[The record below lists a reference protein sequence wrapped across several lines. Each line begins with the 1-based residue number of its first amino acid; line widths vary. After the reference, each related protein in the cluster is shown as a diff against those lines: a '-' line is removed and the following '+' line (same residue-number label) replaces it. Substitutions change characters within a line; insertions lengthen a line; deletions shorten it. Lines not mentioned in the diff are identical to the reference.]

1 MKKVAII
8 LLLIVALLLIVMS
21 ERLPVRAW
29 ITPKIESLAIRHAD
43 KLPLEYFGKRLFE
56 KNCADCHDNPAM
68 KAPSREA
75 LTQMSK
81 ESIMI
86 AMEFGKMQ
94 PMAARLSKNERGLI
108 AHYLDSSASDQYGWL
123 EDTRCPTSTG
133 ERDDI
138 KVGSWGMGQE
148 NRRYLSGEA
157 SGINRQNVATLELA
171 WSLAVP
177 KVADMRSQPAIV
189 GDTLYLGDK
198 AGMLYAIDRTTGCIH
213 NSTKFISGIR
223 SAITVVTLDAGKRLL
238 VFADSLATVYAVDP
252 RSLETAWQTRVAIN
266 PYSVISGSISYYKG
280 KLFVPVS
287 SYEVAVAGN
296 PEHECCKSHGAV
308 IALDANDGNAL
319 WQWDA
324 TADAT
329 LQSTNSDGR
338 QLWGPSGA
346 PVWSTATID
355 AARGLLYVGTG
366 ENLSHPA
373 TESSDAIVALD
384 LESGALRWKFQA
396 LADDVWNA
404 ACLSGGS
411 NCPDN
416 PGPDFDFGASVI
428 LATLDSG
435 KQVLLAGQKSG
446 EVFALDPDDE
456 GALLWRKRIGQGS
469 SNGGI
474 HWGMALAGNRLFVP
488 MADPERGTPGH
499 SPRPGLYALNILDGE
514 VIWSSPSQ
522 RTCQFD
528 YAKTPLV
535 GLESTRSGARQDLS
549 EQYECSY
556 YYGNSAAVLATDGI
570 VFSARLDGL
579 IRAHSSEDGAI
590 LWQAQTAIPFEGTN
604 GLPGHGG
611 AIDVA
616 GQIAADGWLYVVSG
630 YSMFGQLPGNM
641 LLAYKVSE

>member
-8 LLLIVALLLIVMS
+8 LLLIAALLLIVMS

-29 ITPKIESLAIRHAD
+29 LTPKIEAMAIRHAD
-43 KLPLEYFGKRLFE
+43 KLPLEYLGGRLFE
-56 KNCADCHDNPAM
+56 KHCAECHDNPAM

-75 LTQMSK
+75 LAQMSK

-86 AMEFGKMQ
+86 TMEFGKMQ
-94 PMAARLSKNERGLI
+94 PMAAHLSKNERGLI

-123 EDTRCPTSTG
+123 EDARCPTSPG

-138 KVGSWGMGQE
+138 KVGSWGMGRE

-157 SGINRQNVATLELA
+157 SGINQQNVGTLELA

-177 KVADMRSQPAIV
+177 KVADMRSQPAII
-189 GDTLYLGDK
+189 GDRLYLGDK
-198 AGMLYAIDRTTGCIH
+198 AGMLYAIDRSTGCIYD
-213 NSTKFISGIR
+213 STKFISGIR
-223 SAITVVTLDAGKRLL
+223 SAITVVTLATGKRLL

-252 RSLETAWQTRVAIN
+252 LSLETAWQ
-266 PYSVISGSISYYKG
+266 
-280 KLFVPVS
+280 LFVPVS
-287 SYEVAVAGN
+287 SYEVAAAGN
-296 PEHECCKSHGAV
+296 PDHECCKSHGAV
-308 IALDANDGNAL
+308 VALDANGGNVL

-329 LQSTNSDGR
+329 PQSTNSAGK
-338 QLWGPSGA
+338 QKWGPSGVS
-346 PVWSTATID
+346 VWSTPTID
-355 AARGLLYVGTG
+355 DARGLLYVGTG

-373 TESSDAIVALD
+373 TDTSDAIVALD
-384 LESGALRWKFQA
+384 LESGAMRWKFQG
-396 LADDVWNA
+396 LAGDVWNA

-411 NCPDN
+411 NCPEN
-416 PGPDFDFGASVI
+416 AGPDFDFGASVI

-446 EVFALDPDDE
+446 EIFALDPDDD
-456 GALLWRKRIGQGS
+456 GALLWRNRIGPGS

-474 HWGMALAGNRLFVP
+474 HWGMALAGDRLFVP
-488 MADPERGTPGH
+488 MADPERDTPGY
-499 SPRPGLYALNILDGE
+499 SPRPGLSAMNILDGA
-514 VIWSSPSQ
+514 VIWSSPSS

-528 YAKTPLV
+528 YSKKPLV
-535 GLESTRSGARQDLS
+535 GLEATRGGARQSLS
-549 EQYECSY
+549 EQYECSF
-556 YYGNSAAVLATDGI
+556 YYGNSAAVLATDGV
-570 VFSARLDGL
+570 VFSARLDGV
-579 IRAHSSEDGAI
+579 IRAHSTKDGAI
-590 LWQAQTAIPFEGTN
+590 LWQARTAIPFDGTN

-641 LLAYKVSE
+641 LLAFKVGD